1 MKQRGCKRCFA
12 AFLSLVLIFALS
24 GCGLFG
30 MSASEYV
37 KTALELQCL
46 GKVKD
51 YAEYLDI
58 TEEQAQKLY
67 EDGIKAEVDYFTAI
81 VEIEELSDAAKD
93 QFVELFKEIYRH
105 CEFEVGSEPLLK
117 KSTKTYQVEVTVKP
131 VNLFTL
137 AAEDLRTLYTNTT
150 DTNDDA
156 YVEGVLKILLK
167 HLPNINN
174 EEAQVVEAQVQTN
187 VGGLFYLDNENAEKI
202 ISALIDYSSL
212 VSVE

>member
-105 CEFEVGSEPLLK
+105 CEFEVGSETLMK
-117 KSTKTYQVEVTVKP
+117 KST
-131 VNLFTL
+131 
-137 AAEDLRTLYTNTT
+137 EDLSGGGYRQARSICLPLPPKICVLYIPTRPIQT
-150 DTNDDA
+150 DDA

-187 VGGLFYLDNENAEKI
+187 VGGLFYLDNENARENHQR
-202 ISALIDYSSL
+202 ID
-212 VSVE
+212 